1 MKSLD
6 INNEFEKYNEEAQ
19 EKWEN
24 TDAYKEHVRKSKN
37 YSKDD
42 WNNLADEMNDIF
54 SKFAECM
61 QNGETIDSSA
71 VQNLVSMLKNHIT
84 KNYYTCTNEILSG
97 LGQMYVCDEHFK
109 NNIDK
114 YAKGT
119 AIYVNKAINF
129 FVTFD
134 K

>member
-19 EKWEN
+19 EKWGN
-24 TDAYKEHVRKSKN
+24 TDAYKEHVRKTKN

-42 WNNLADEMNDIF
+42 WRNLADAMNDIF

-97 LGQMYVCDEHFK
+97 LGQTYVCDERFK

-114 YAKGT
+114 NGVGT
-119 AIYVNKAINF
+119 SEFIKKAIEAYCL
-129 FVTFD
+129 